1 MTERLDA
8 LEAEAARA
16 FESAKDPGSLE
27 EVRVRLLG
35 RKSELTGILRGL
47 KDLSPEERAVIG
59 ARANRLRESW
69 ESRYKDALSSLASS
83 NDASGSAPAA
93 LHDVTLPGRAIPR
106 GHEHILSQV
115 LREVREIF
123 YGMGFSLA
131 EGPQV
136 EDDGHNFGAL
146 NMPKGHPARAAT
158 DTFYLRPDILLR
170 THTSSV
176 QIRVMEKQE
185 PPVRIICPGRVYRNE
200 AVDATHHF
208 EFHQVEGLYVDEN
221 VTLGD
226 LKGTLD
232 RFLKSFFGPETE
244 MRFSPSY
251 FPFVEPG
258 AQVEIRCFF
267 CGGKGCQVCG
277 PLSGGW
283 LEVLGA
289 GMVHPNV
296 FRAVK
301 YDPERWTGFAFGAGI
316 ERLVMLRHGVP
327 DIRLFYENDV
337 RFLHQF

>member
-1 MTERLDA
+1 MIERLDA

-16 FESAKDPGSLE
+16 FDAAQDLDALE
-27 EVRVRLLG
+27 EARVRHLG

-47 KDLSPEERAVIG
+47 KDLSPAERASVG
-59 ARANRLRESW
+59 ARANRLRESL
-69 ESRYKDALSSLASS
+69 ESRYGEIRARLDSAA
-83 NDASGSAPAA
+83 APAGA
-93 LHDVTLPGRAIPR
+93 GAGRDVTLPGRAIPR
-106 GHEHILSQV
+106 GHEHLISQV
-115 LREVREIF
+115 LLEIRDIF
-123 YGMGFSLA
+123 HGLGFSLH
-131 EGPQV
+131 EGLEV
-136 EDDGHNFGAL
+136 EDDWHNFGAL
-146 NMPKGHPARAAT
+146 NIPEGHPARAAT
-158 DTFYLRPDILLR
+158 DTFYLKPDVLLR

-176 QIRVMEKQE
+176 QIRVMEKQQ
-185 PPVRIICPGRVYRNE
+185 PPVRIICPGRCYRNE

-208 EFHQVEGLYVDEN
+208 EFHQVEGLYVDED
-221 VTLGD
+221 VTLTD

-232 RFLKSFFGPETE
+232 RFLKLFFGPETE

-267 CGGKGCQVCG
+267 CGGKGCGVCG

-296 FRAVK
+296 FRAVG

-327 DIRLFYENDV
+327 DIRLFYEGDI